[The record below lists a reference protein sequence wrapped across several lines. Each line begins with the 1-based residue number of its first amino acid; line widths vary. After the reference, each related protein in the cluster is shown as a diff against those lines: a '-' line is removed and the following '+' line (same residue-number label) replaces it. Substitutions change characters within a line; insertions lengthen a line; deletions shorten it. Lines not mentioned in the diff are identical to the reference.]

1 MLTMTMMLQSSTPFS
16 VKDILRSGRD
26 YPPVHTAHSVPPPS
40 GALARDSA
48 PAPPM
53 PFLDPELTRLVG
65 DPEEDEEQEEEDGE
79 AGSGLTPDG
88 YPGTHRGGRLGT
100 PQDMDQQKSS
110 KHAETA
116 SSRVEASSDGVQP
129 RPRSRRRRPR
139 VLFSQAQVLEL
150 ERRFKQQRYLS
161 APEREHLSAALEL
174 TSNQVKIWFQ
184 NRRYKCKRQG
194 QTRTVE
200 AGGLPHATPPPR
212 RVAVPVLVRD
222 GKPCH
227 GSGGSTP
234 GYPSAAAPYGYAGG
248 YPAYTY
254 GGPAYHQSNSS
265 CAYGGPGAGPR
276 PGLGLAS
283 SAPGLASSAPGLAS
297 SAPGL
302 ASFAGCPNAFV
313 SLGGLQGLSL
323 PAHNSQRGTRAW

>member
-1 MLTMTMMLQSSTPFS
+1 MLTMTMMTMLQSSTPFS

-40 GALARDSA
+40 GALARESA
-48 PAPPM
+48 PAPPAPPT
-53 PFLDPELTRLVG
+53 PFLDPELTRIAG
-65 DPEEDEEQEEEDGE
+65 DPEEDEQQEEEDGE
-79 AGSGLTPDG
+79 VGSGLTPDG

-100 PQDMDQQKSS
+100 SQDTDQQKSS

-161 APEREHLSAALEL
+161 APEREHLAAALEL

-194 QTRTVE
+194 RNRTLE
-200 AGGLPHATPPPR
+200 AGDLPHATPPPR

-254 GGPAYHQSNSS
+254 GGPAYHPSNSS
-265 CAYGGPGAGPR
+265 YAYGCPG
-276 PGLGLAS
+276 
-283 SAPGLASSAPGLAS
+283 PGLASSAPGLAS
-297 SAPGL
+297 SAPGP
-302 ASFAGCPNAFV
+302 ASSAPGPASSAGCPNAFV
-313 SLGGLQGLSL
+313 SLGGLQGLSA
-323 PAHNSQRGTRAW
+323 PAHNRQGGIRAW

>member
-1 MLTMTMMLQSSTPFS
+1 MLTMTMMTMLQSSTPFS

-53 PFLDPELTRLVG
+53 PFLDPELARLVG
-65 DPEEDEEQEEEDGE
+65 DPEEDQEQEEEDGE

-88 YPGTHRGGRLGT
+88 YPGTRRGGCRLGT
-100 PQDMDQQKSS
+100 SQDMDQRKSS

-139 VLFSQAQVLEL
+139 VLFSQAQVLQL

-161 APEREHLSAALEL
+161 APEREHLAAALEL

-200 AGGLPHATPPPR
+200 AGGLPMHETPLPPR

-227 GSGGSTP
+227 ASGGSTP
-234 GYPSAAAPYGYAGG
+234 GNPSAAAPYAYAGG

-265 CAYGGPGAGPR
+265 CAYGGPGAGP
-276 PGLGLAS
+276 A
-283 SAPGLASSAPGLAS
+283 A
-297 SAPGL
+297 
-302 ASFAGCPNAFV
+302 AGCPNAFV
-313 SLGGLQGLSL
+313 SLGGLQGLSV
-323 PAHNSQRGTRAW
+323 PAHNRQGGIRAW